1 MENIKISNFRKIKET
16 WDLDLAPITFLTGTN
31 NSGKSTILKSLL
43 LLEDHINSDNH
54 FELDF
59 NGEKA
64 RKHKVDCFDNAIN
77 RLNKAH
83 NNKDLFFQYSNRG
96 YDVRFW
102 FQPGEDKTN
111 GKGKLVKLELERE
124 DKAKL
129 AIYNIGG
136 LNYQLEFD
144 DTLIGRRIESKDDE
158 ARSKDKDL
166 VKTIQNLLYND
177 EKKLGEL
184 ENNVEELEKKIKN
197 KKKET
202 VEEESKR
209 EKNQNCIACNGSGE
223 VIKEKGT
230 ILGRMQTVLPCNNC
244 DGTGKKNDKNTPES
258 TISKNED
265 SNNVPPT
272 IRFNKVLRE
281 LNVSIDR
288 AVEFLNSKGLE
299 IEKKP
304 TTKINEITYNI
315 LAEEFQTDANKL
327 IASTNPE
334 AIILYYEKELKRFN
348 QKIISLKQ
356 EITES
361 KKKLRIANK
370 KLEENIPTEKSVI
383 IYRPSFSLEDFHPSE
398 RTIER
403 IIKRVLPEYLRSNDK
418 SIKLAGAGGGSAQ
431 AFRLGERINSALH
444 FSVDHLSP
452 HRNNQTRLYINN
464 NTSTDIN
471 ELIKQHSNN
480 PINKKSK
487 AGVFLKNWMRKF
499 DIGDNYDIK
508 SIDGVASKILVYE
521 DNDWVNMVDK
531 GFGAGQIFA
540 IILKVALCID
550 STRKSSSF
558 RYSNKRQQLIVVEE
572 PEANLHPAL
581 QSKLA
586 DLFMAAYSEFG
597 IRFIIETHSEYV
609 IRQSQFL
616 NLEHPKLFGLYYF
629 DKNEGPYAMIY
640 MENGKFDRPFGT
652 GFFNV
657 ADDLAVNMYKANLKS
672 K

>member
-1 MENIKISNFRKIKET
+1 MENIKISNFRKIKDT
-16 WDLDLAPITFLTGTN
+16 WDLNLAPITFFTGTN
-31 NSGKSTILKSLL
+31 NSGKSTILKGLL
-43 LLEDHINSDNH
+43 LLEDLINSDNH

-64 RKHKVDCFDNAIN
+64 RKHKIDCYDNAIN

-83 NNKDLFFQYSNRG
+83 NNKDLFLQYFNRS
-96 YDVRFW
+96 YNVRFW
-102 FQPGEDKTN
+102 FQPGEDETN

-129 AIYNIGG
+129 VIYNIGG

-144 DTLIGRRIESKDDE
+144 DTLISSRLVSKDDE
-158 ARSKDKDL
+158 AKSEDKAL
-166 VKTIQNLLYND
+166 VETIQNLLYND
-177 EKKLGEL
+177 ENMLD
-184 ENNVEELEKKIKN
+184 ELEKSVKELEKELVE
-197 KKKET
+197 KKES
-202 VEEESKR
+202 ES
-209 EKNQNCIACNGSGE
+209 NLICHSCGGSGE
-223 VIKEKGT
+223 EIKTEA
-230 ILGRMQTVLPCNNC
+230 TVFGPMTKTSQCITC
-244 DGTGKKNDKNTPES
+244 HGTGKHIDLNTS
-258 TISKNED
+258 KSITSKHIS
-265 SNNVPPT
+265 SNYVPLT
-272 IRFNKVLRE
+272 IRLNKVLRV
-281 LNVSIDR
+281 LNISLDR
-288 AVEFLNSKGLE
+288 AVEFLDSKGIE

-304 TTKINEITYNI
+304 TTKISENTFKI
-315 LAEEFQTDANKL
+315 LANEFQMDASKR
-327 IASTNPE
+327 
-334 AIILYYEKELKRFN
+334 AIFDSAEVQRFLLEKKIKSNN
-348 QKIISLKQ
+348 QKIISLNQK
-356 EITES
+356 IADS

-370 KLEENIPTEKSVI
+370 KLYENTPTEKPVI
-383 IYRPSFSLEDFHPSE
+383 TYRPGFSLEDFHPSE
-398 RTIER
+398 RTIDR
-403 IIKRVLPEYLRSNDK
+403 IIKRVLPEYLRGNDK
-418 SIKLAGAGGGSAQ
+418 SIKLAGAGGGAAQ

-586 DLFMAAYSEFG
+586 DLFMAAYNEFG

-616 NLEHPKLFGLYYF
+616 NLKNPDLFGLYYF
-629 DKNEGPYAMIY
+629 DKNEGPYAMNY
-640 MENGKFDRPFGT
+640 LENGKFDRPFGT

-657 ADDLAVNMYKANLKS
+657 ADDLAVDMYKANLKN